1 MNRKGKI
8 LEFLIEYIPLSIL
21 LTILFSVLFFV
32 LNQQLQKNNIPDKK
46 KSLILSAYSFAA
58 VVLILFSIRFWPPSN
73 IKELIIAQG
82 GGGGG
87 IEVNFGDS
95 DLGSGDNFESEVLD
109 VSDEKTE
116 ANVTPAAAED
126 ILTQDVVSDDTPS
139 INKTPNNDKSE
150 DINKKEV
157 LPAETK
163 ETPVKKNAALSNM
176 LNGKK
181 KGGDGDDAVS
191 GNKGKKNGSLSATDY
206 YGDGGSGG
214 GTGGGNGKGN
224 GQGNG
229 DGNGP
234 GSGNGSGGGVGYS
247 LGNRKALIK
256 PAPKYVCNE
265 SGKVVVEVQV
275 DKTGKT
281 ISALAGVKGTTN
293 TAKCLLEQAKIAALN
308 TKWQS
313 SDSAPETQR
322 GNIIYNF
329 SISE

>member
-21 LTILFSVLFFV
+21 LTILFTVLFFV
-32 LNQQLQKNNIPDKK
+32 LYQQLQKNNIPDKK
-46 KSLILSAYSFAA
+46 RSFILSVYSFTTLI
-58 VVLILFSIRFWPPSN
+58 LILFSIRFWPPSN

-95 DLGSGDNFESEVLD
+95 DLGSGDNYQSEVLE
-109 VSDEKTE
+109 VSDDNSE
-116 ANVTPAAAED
+116 ANEAPAAAED
-126 ILTQDVVSDDTPS
+126 ILTQDVVSEETPS

-150 DINKKEV
+150 DSDKKEV
-157 LPAETK
+157 LPTETK
-163 ETPVKKNAALSNM
+163 ETPVKKNAALSNI

-229 DGNGP
+229 DGNGS
-234 GSGNGSGGGVGYS
+234 GSGNGSSGGLGYS
-247 LGNRKALIK
+247 LGNRKALVK

-281 ISALAGVKGTTN
+281 ISAVAGVKGTTN